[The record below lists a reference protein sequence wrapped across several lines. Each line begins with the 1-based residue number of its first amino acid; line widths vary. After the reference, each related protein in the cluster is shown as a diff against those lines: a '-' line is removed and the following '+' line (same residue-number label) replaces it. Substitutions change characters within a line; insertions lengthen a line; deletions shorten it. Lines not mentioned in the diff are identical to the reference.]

1 MHKSVDC
8 SVHQGRIIASINT
21 VNCENGPVGAMVK
34 PCSGKSILR
43 HSEDGKPTMMM
54 K

>member
-8 SVHQGRIIASINT
+8 SGHQRRIIASINT

-34 PCSGKSILR
+34 P
-43 HSEDGKPTMMM
+43 TMMM
-54 K
+54 KYKGENQQAQNHQQN